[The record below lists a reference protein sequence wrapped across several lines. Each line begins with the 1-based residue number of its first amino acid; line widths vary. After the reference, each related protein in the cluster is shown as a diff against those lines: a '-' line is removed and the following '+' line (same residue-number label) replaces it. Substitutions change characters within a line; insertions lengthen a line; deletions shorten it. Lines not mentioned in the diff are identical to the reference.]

1 VEGIYMGLL
10 EKLKNKLI
18 GSLNVECETKIDQ
31 KIDEDIEVELVEA
44 EEVGISMDGLNQ
56 KPITVNYESIED
68 ES

>member
-1 VEGIYMGLL
+1 MGLL